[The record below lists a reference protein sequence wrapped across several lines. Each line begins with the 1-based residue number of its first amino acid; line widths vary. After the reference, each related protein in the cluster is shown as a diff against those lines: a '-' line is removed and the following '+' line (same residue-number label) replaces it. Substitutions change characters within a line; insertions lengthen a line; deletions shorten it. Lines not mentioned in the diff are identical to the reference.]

1 MYETFEEIERR
12 MLGRVSAKFDKREG
26 AIIYDATAAAA
37 VEFQNQNIE
46 RETLRNELFPDTA
59 SREYLIK
66 HCAERRLTPY
76 PASYATVAGKF
87 TPANLEIPIGT
98 RFSHEDFNYAVTEKI
113 ADGLYYLQCETIG
126 SEPNGVTGQL
136 IPIDYVNGL
145 QTAEIIEVTFIGE
158 DEEETEA
165 LRERYFASVKS
176 ESFGGNQACYMQ
188 KVRAISRVGQV
199 KLYSAAEWNGNGTV
213 KIVITDSDNKVPSSD
228 LVEQVQLIIDPEMV
242 TADGLLTDENEPPIG
257 TGTGAGIAPIG
268 HFVTIV
274 GAYDTKVNINTV
286 LTYKSGYSWAHVQS
300 EVEAA
305 IDRYLASLN
314 ANWEDLDK
322 IRVRIAHI
330 ESAILDV
337 DGILDIQGTTINGKA
352 ENLAVDKDS
361 LVSRGAINGN

>member
-1 MYETFEEIERR
+1 METFEEIERR
-12 MLGRVSAKFDKREG
+12 MLGRVSANVDKREG

-37 VEFQNQNIE
+37 VEFQNQNIA
-46 RETLRNELFPDTA
+46 REALRDELFPDTA

-66 HCAERRLTPY
+66 HCAERGLSPY
-76 PASYATVAGKF
+76 PATYATVTGKF
-87 TPANLEIPIGT
+87 TPERLEIPIGT
-98 RFSHEDFNYAVTEKI
+98 RFSHEDYNYTVTEKI

-136 IPIDYVNGL
+136 IPIDYIAGL

-165 LRERYFASVKS
+165 LRERYFSTIKS
-176 ESFGGNQACYMQ
+176 EAFGGNIASYLQ
-188 KVRAISRVGQV
+188 KIRAIAGVGQV
-199 KLYSAAEWNGNGTV
+199 KPYTAAEWNGGGTV
-213 KIVITDSDNKVPSSD
+213 KFVITDSDNHVPTDD
-228 LVEQVQLIIDPEMV
+228 LVDHVQTLIDPESNNGEGV
-242 TADGLLTDENEPPIG
+242 
-257 TGTGAGIAPIG
+257 GIAPIG

-314 ANWEDLDK
+314 ANWGDLDK

-337 DGILDIQGTTINGKA
+337 DGILDIQGTTINDKA

-361 LVSRGAINGN
+361 LVSRGAINGD